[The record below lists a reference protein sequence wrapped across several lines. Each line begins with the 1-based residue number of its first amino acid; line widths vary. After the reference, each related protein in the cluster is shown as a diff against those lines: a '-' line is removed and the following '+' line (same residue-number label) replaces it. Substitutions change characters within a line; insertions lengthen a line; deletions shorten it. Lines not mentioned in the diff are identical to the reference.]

1 MRSVMIAAMGSGSGK
16 TIVTAGLLMALQK
29 RNIAVR
35 SFKCGPDY
43 IDPMFHT
50 RVLGLPC
57 RNLDFFLLGERGV
70 LRELSGIEGS
80 DIPQETSG
88 GFDDFAFGVKGR
100 NQESAVKEP
109 DSSSGIGKAEQP
121 LAVIEGAMGFYDGIG
136 GTTKASAYDIAQL
149 LGTPVILVV
158 KPRGQSATLAAE
170 ICGLMNFRPEN
181 HIAGVILNECSA
193 ALSDHLRS
201 IIEREC
207 GIPVFGYLPKMEEA
221 KVESRHLGL
230 LMADEIPEFRDRFEA
245 IAARMEETVEID
257 RILAC
262 MDFAESVTDQENVLG
277 EEIDRI
283 KMYGADV
290 TSESLAGNVAVSVT
304 DETEEQR
311 LGAVILNANEIEFK
325 DSESNISR
333 RICRI
338 AVARDEAFSFYYA
351 SSLDA
356 LRRAGAELL
365 PFSPLHDHCLP
376 ADVSGLY
383 LGGGYPENYVKELS
397 ANREMLRDIR
407 EAIEKG
413 LPTVAECGGFMYLQE
428 KLEGSDGNVYPMVGA
443 LTGKAARTPRL
454 VRFGYVTLTAEA
466 DSLLFRAGEPVP
478 AHEFHHWDSTE
489 CGDALTARKYDGR
502 NWKCGVVND
511 RLYAGYPHLE
521 LGGDVPLAERF
532 VRACREYAAIEC
544 GL

>member
-1 MRSVMIAAMGSGSGK
+1 MIAAVGSGSGK
-16 TIVTAGLLMALQK
+16 TIVTAGLLMALNK

-57 RNLDFFLLGERGV
+57 RNLDLFLLGERGV
-70 LRELSGIEGS
+70 LRELSGKEDS

-136 GTTKASAYDIAQL
+136 GTTKASAYDIARL

-262 MDFAESVTDQENVLG
+262 AGSTENETVG
-277 EEIDRI
+277 AKIPGMANSAWEI
-283 KMYGADV
+283 
-290 TSESLAGNVAVSVT
+290 TGN
-304 DETEEQR
+304 
-311 LGAVILNANEIEFK
+311 N
-325 DSESNISR
+325 
-333 RICRI
+333 CRI
-338 AVARDEAFSFYYA
+338 AVARDEAFSFYYE

-376 ADVSGLY
+376 ADISGLY
-383 LGGGYPENYVKELS
+383 LGGGYPENYAAELS

-428 KLEGSDGNVYPMVGA
+428 KLEGSDGKIYPMVGA

-489 CGDALTARKYDGR
+489 CGDSLTARKYDGR
-502 NWKCGVVND
+502 SWRCGVVND

-521 LGGDVPLAERF
+521 LGGDVPMAERF

>member
-1 MRSVMIAAMGSGSGK
+1 MIAAVGSGSGK
-16 TIVTAGLLMALQK
+16 TIVTAGLLMALNK

-57 RNLDFFLLGERGV
+57 RNLDLFLLGERGV
-70 LRELSGIEGS
+70 LRELSGKEDS
-80 DIPQETSG
+80 DILQETSG
-88 GFDDFAFGVKGR
+88 GRDDFSSDVLKR
-100 NQESAVKEP
+100 NQESAMQESE
-109 DSSSGIGKAEQP
+109 SSSGIGKAEQP
-121 LAVIEGAMGFYDGIG
+121 LAVIEGVMGFYDGIG
-136 GTTKASAYDIAQL
+136 GTTEASAYDIARL

-158 KPRGQSATLAAE
+158 KPRGQSATLAAQ

-221 KVESRHLGL
+221 RVESRHLGL

-245 IAARMEETVEID
+245 IAVRMEETVEID

-262 MDFAESVTDQENVLG
+262 MDFAESVTDQRNVLG

-283 KMYGADV
+283 KMHGADV

-356 LRRAGAELL
+356 IRRAGAELV
-365 PFSPLHDHCLP
+365 PFSPLRDHCLP
-376 ADVSGLY
+376 ADISGLY
-383 LGGGYPENYVKELS
+383 LGGGYPENYATELS

-428 KLEGSDGNVYPMVGA
+428 KLEGSDGHVYPMVGA

-454 VRFGYVTLTAEA
+454 VRFGYVTLTPEA
-466 DSLLFRAGEPVP
+466 DSMLFRAGEPVP

-489 CGDALTARKYDGR
+489 CGDGLTARKYDGR
-502 NWKCGVVND
+502 NWKCGFVND

-521 LGGDVPLAERF
+521 LGGDVPMAERF

>member
-1 MRSVMIAAMGSGSGK
+1 MIAAMGSGSGK
-16 TIVTAGLLMALQK
+16 TIVTAGLLMALKK

-57 RNLDFFLLGERGV
+57 RNLDLFLLGEKGV
-70 LRELSGIEGS
+70 LREAASIQMDLSFGLS
-80 DIPQETSG
+80 ARNQKLSVQETEM
-88 GFDDFAFGVKGR
+88 
-100 NQESAVKEP
+100 QEN
-109 DSSSGIGKAEQP
+109 SSGTGEKELP
-121 LAVIEGAMGFYDGIG
+121 LTVIEGAMGFYDGIG

-158 KPRGQSATLAAE
+158 KPRGQSATLAAQ
-170 ICGLMNFRPEN
+170 ICGLMKFRQGN

-193 ALSDHLRS
+193 AIFDHLRL

-207 GIPVFGYLPKMEEA
+207 GIQVFGYLPKMEEA

-262 MDFAESVTDQENVLG
+262 AGSIENETVRLKKPGMVDSVW
-277 EEIDRI
+277 EIP
-283 KMYGADV
+283 
-290 TSESLAGNVAVSVT
+290 GN
-304 DETEEQR
+304 
-311 LGAVILNANEIEFK
+311 N
-325 DSESNISR
+325 
-333 RICRI
+333 CRV

-356 LRRAGAELL
+356 LRRAGAELVL
-365 PFSPLHDHCLP
+365 FSPLRDRCLP
-376 ADVSGLY
+376 ADISGLY
-383 LGGGYPENYVKELS
+383 LGGGYPENYAAELS
-397 ANREMLRDIR
+397 ANRGMLRDIR
-407 EAIEKG
+407 EAIENG

-428 KLEGSDGNVYPMVGA
+428 KLEGSDGNVYPMVSA
-443 LTGKAARTPRL
+443 LTGEAVRTMRL

-466 DSLLFRAGEPVP
+466 DSMLFRAGEPVP

-489 CGDALTARKYDGR
+489 CGDGLTACKFDGR
-502 NWKCGVVND
+502 NWKCGMVND

-544 GL
+544 SL

>member
-1 MRSVMIAAMGSGSGK
+1 MIAAMGSGSGK
-16 TIVTAGLLMALQK
+16 TIVTAGLLMALKK

-50 RVLGLPC
+50 RVLGVPC
-57 RNLDFFLLGERGV
+57 RNLDLFLLGERGV

-80 DIPQETSG
+80 DIHQETSG

-109 DSSSGIGKAEQP
+109 DSSSGIGKGEQP

-158 KPRGQSATLAAE
+158 KPRGQSATLAAQ

-193 ALSDHLRS
+193 ALFDHLRP

-230 LMADEIPEFRDRFEA
+230 LMADEIPEFRDKFEA

-262 MDFAESVTDQENVLG
+262 AGSMENETVETRRSERRSPEWLILHGKSPEIIAASPSPATKHFPSTMRHLSMRYAVREPSLYHSARCVTIVCPRISADSIS
-277 EEIDRI
+277 EEAIP
-283 KMYGADV
+283 KTM
-290 TSESLAGNVAVSVT
+290 
-304 DETEEQR
+304 QR
-311 LGAVILNANEIEFK
+311 
-325 DSESNISR
+325 
-333 RICRI
+333 
-338 AVARDEAFSFYYA
+338 
-351 SSLDA
+351 SSLPI
-356 LRRAGAELL
+356 RR
-365 PFSPLHDHCLP
+365 C
-376 ADVSGLY
+376 
-383 LGGGYPENYVKELS
+383 
-397 ANREMLRDIR
+397 
-407 EAIEKG
+407 
-413 LPTVAECGGFMYLQE
+413 
-428 KLEGSDGNVYPMVGA
+428 
-443 LTGKAARTPRL
+443 
-454 VRFGYVTLTAEA
+454 
-466 DSLLFRAGEPVP
+466 
-478 AHEFHHWDSTE
+478 
-489 CGDALTARKYDGR
+489 
-502 NWKCGVVND
+502 
-511 RLYAGYPHLE
+511 
-521 LGGDVPLAERF
+521 
-532 VRACREYAAIEC
+532 
-544 GL
+544 

>member
-1 MRSVMIAAMGSGSGK
+1 MIAAMGSGSGK
-16 TIVTAGLLMALQK
+16 TIVTAGLLMALKK

-43 IDPMFHT
+43 IDPMFHK
-50 RVLGLPC
+50 RVLGHPC
-57 RNLDFFLLGERGV
+57 RNLDLFLLGERGV
-70 LRELSGIEGS
+70 LREICGYERS
-80 DIPQETSG
+80 DIFREPLG
-88 GFDDFAFGVKGR
+88 GFDDFSFGVKGR
-100 NQESAVKEP
+100 NQESE
-109 DSSSGIGKAEQP
+109 SSSGIGKAEQP

-149 LGTPVILVV
+149 LGIPVILVV
-158 KPRGQSATLAAE
+158 KPRGQSATLAAQ

-181 HIAGVILNECSA
+181 HITGVILNECSA
-193 ALSDHLRS
+193 ALFDHLRL
-201 IIEREC
+201 IIESEC
-207 GIPVFGYLPKMEEA
+207 GIPVFGYMPKMEEA

-245 IAARMEETVEID
+245 IAARMEETVGIE
-257 RILAC
+257 RILAY
-262 MDFAESVTDQENVLG
+262 MTAAESATGQENVSG
-277 EEIDRI
+277 TEVVRTKIDNV
-283 KMYGADV
+283 DV
-290 TSESLAGNVAVSVT
+290 DPGSAAGKPDVIDS
-304 DETEEQR
+304 DET
-311 LGAVILNANEIEFK
+311 ADKEIK
-325 DSESNISR
+325 TA
-333 RICRI
+333 ICRI

-356 LRRAGAELL
+356 IRRAGAELI
-365 PFSPLHDHCLP
+365 PFSPLRDRCLP
-376 ADVSGLY
+376 ANISGLY
-383 LGGGYPENYVKELS
+383 LGGGYPENYAAELS
-397 ANREMLRDIR
+397 SNKEMLRNIR
-407 EAIEKG
+407 EAIEDS

-443 LTGKAARTPRL
+443 LTGEAVRTIRL

-466 DSLLFRAGEPVP
+466 DSMLFRAGEPVP

-489 CGDALTARKYDGR
+489 CGDGLTARKYDGR

-532 VRACREYAAIEC
+532 VQACLEYADKTQER
-544 GL
+544 LK

>member
-1 MRSVMIAAMGSGSGK
+1 MIAAVGSGSGK
-16 TIVTAGLLMALQK
+16 TIVTAGLLMALNK

-57 RNLDFFLLGERGV
+57 RNLDLFLLGERGV
-70 LRELSGIEGS
+70 LRELSGKEDS
-80 DIPQETSG
+80 DILQETSG

-109 DSSSGIGKAEQP
+109 ESSSGIGKAEQP
-121 LAVIEGAMGFYDGIG
+121 LAVIEGVMGFYDGIG
-136 GTTKASAYDIAQL
+136 GTTEASAYDIARL

-230 LMADEIPEFRDRFEA
+230 LMADEIPEFRDRFKA

-283 KMYGADV
+283 KMHGVDV

-304 DETEEQR
+304 DEMEEQR

-383 LGGGYPENYVKELS
+383 LGGGYPENYAAELS

-521 LGGDVPLAERF
+521 LGGDAPLAERF

>member
-1 MRSVMIAAMGSGSGK
+1 MIAAMGSGSGK
-16 TIVTAGLLMALQK
+16 TIVTAGLLMALNK
-29 RNIAVR
+29 RNITVR

-57 RNLDFFLLGERGV
+57 RNLDLFLLGKRGV
-70 LRELSGIEGS
+70 LRELSGS
-80 DIPQETSG
+80 
-88 GFDDFAFGVKGR
+88 VV
-100 NQESAVKEP
+100 QESE
-109 DSSSGIGKAEQP
+109 STSGIGKAEQP
-121 LAVIEGAMGFYDGIG
+121 LAVIEGVMGFYDGIG
-136 GTTKASAYDIAQL
+136 GTTKASAYDVAQL

-170 ICGLMNFRPEN
+170 ICGLMNFRPGN
-181 HIAGVILNECSA
+181 HISGVILNECSA
-193 ALSDHLRS
+193 ALFDHLRL

-230 LMADEIPEFRDRFEA
+230 LMADEIPEFRERFEA

-262 MDFAESVTDQENVLG
+262 AGSMENETDG
-277 EEIDRI
+277 A
-283 KMYGADV
+283 KMPGMAD
-290 TSESLAGNVAVSVT
+290 SAG
-304 DETEEQR
+304 
-311 LGAVILNANEIEFK
+311 VITGNN
-325 DSESNISR
+325 
-333 RICRI
+333 CRI
-338 AVARDEAFSFYYA
+338 AVARDEAFSFYYE

-365 PFSPLHDHCLP
+365 PFSPLYDHCLP
-376 ADVSGLY
+376 ANISGLY
-383 LGGGYPENYVKELS
+383 LGGGYPENYAAELS
-397 ANREMLRDIR
+397 ANKEMLSEVR

-428 KLEGSDGNVYPMVGA
+428 KLEGSDGRVYPMVGA
-443 LTGKAARTPRL
+443 LTGEAARTIRL

-478 AHEFHHWDSTE
+478 AHEFHHWDSSE
-489 CGDALTARKYDGR
+489 CGDDLTARKYDGR

-511 RLYAGYPHLE
+511 CLYAGYPHLE

-532 VRACREYAAIEC
+532 VQACLEYADKIQER
-544 GL
+544 LK

>member
-57 RNLDFFLLGERGV
+57 RNLDLFLLGERGV
-70 LRELSGIEGS
+70 LREAVSVQMDLSFGS
-80 DIPQETSG
+80 SAANQKFSVQE
-88 GFDDFAFGVKGR
+88 
-100 NQESAVKEP
+100 KEMP
-109 DSSSGIGKAEQP
+109 KNSSGIGGKEQP
-121 LAVIEGAMGFYDGIG
+121 LTVIEGAMGFFDGIG

-158 KPRGQSATLAAE
+158 KPRGQSATLAAQ

-181 HIAGVILNECSA
+181 HITGVILNECGA
-193 ALSDHLRS
+193 ALFDHLRL

-207 GIPVFGYLPKMEEA
+207 WIPVFGYLPKMEEA

-230 LMADEIPEFRDRFEA
+230 LMADEIPKFRDRFEA

-262 MDFAESVTDQENVLG
+262 AAPLENETVGLKKPG
-277 EEIDRI
+277 I
-283 KMYGADV
+283 
-290 TSESLAGNVAVSVT
+290 GNYASGM
-304 DETEEQR
+304 EEQEQIPSA
-311 LGAVILNANEIEFK
+311 AVPVEQGSKAEVLNAKETTFADDKREIN
-325 DSESNISR
+325 DN
-333 RICRI
+333 ICRI
-338 AVARDEAFSFYYA
+338 AIARDEAFSFYYA

-356 LRRAGAELL
+356 IRHAGAELV
-365 PFSPLHDHCLP
+365 PFSPLRDRCLP
-376 ADVSGLY
+376 ANISGLY
-383 LGGGYPENYVKELS
+383 LGGGYPENYAAELS
-397 ANREMLRDIR
+397 VNREMLRDVR

-428 KLEGSDGNVYPMVGA
+428 KLEGSDGHVYPMVGA
-443 LTGKAARTPRL
+443 LTGESARTPRL
-454 VRFGYVTLTAEA
+454 VRFGYVTLTAAA
-466 DSLLFRAGEPVP
+466 DSMLFREGEPVP

-489 CGDALTARKYDGR
+489 CGDGLTARKYDGR
-502 NWKCGVVND
+502 NWRCGVVND

-521 LGGDVPLAERF
+521 LGGDAPLAERF
-532 VRACREYAAIEC
+532 VLTCREYAARER

>member
-1 MRSVMIAAMGSGSGK
+1 MRSSVSGRKRSGLSTGVKMRSVMIGAMGSGSGK
-16 TIVTAGLLMALQK
+16 TIVTAGLLMSLKK

-50 RVLGLPC
+50 RVLGVPC
-57 RNLDFFLLGERGV
+57 RNLDLFLLGQRGV
-70 LRELSGIEGS
+70 LRELYES
-80 DIPQETSG
+80 
-88 GFDDFAFGVKGR
+88 VV
-100 NQESAVKEP
+100 QESE
-109 DSSSGIGKAEQP
+109 SSSGIGKAEQP
-121 LAVIEGAMGFYDGIG
+121 LTVIEGAMGFYDGIG

-158 KPRGQSATLAAE
+158 KPRGQSATLAAQ

-181 HIAGVILNECSA
+181 HIAGIILNECSA
-193 ALSDHLRS
+193 GLFDHLRL

-262 MDFAESVTDQENVLG
+262 AASTENETVG
-277 EEIDRI
+277 AKIPGMADSAWEIP
-283 KMYGADV
+283 
-290 TSESLAGNVAVSVT
+290 GN
-304 DETEEQR
+304 
-311 LGAVILNANEIEFK
+311 N
-325 DSESNISR
+325 
-333 RICRI
+333 CRI

-356 LRRAGAELL
+356 IRRAGAELV
-365 PFSPLHDHCLP
+365 PFSPLRDHCLP
-376 ADVSGLY
+376 ADISGLY
-383 LGGGYPENYVKELS
+383 LGGGYPENYAAELS
-397 ANREMLRDIR
+397 ANKEMLSEIR
-407 EAIEKG
+407 EAIEKD

-428 KLEGSDGNVYPMVGA
+428 KLEGSDGHVYPMVGA
-443 LTGKAARTPRL
+443 LTGESARTPRL

-466 DSLLFRAGEPVP
+466 DSMLFRAGEQVP
-478 AHEFHHWDSTE
+478 AHEFHHWESTE
-489 CGDALTARKYDGR
+489 CGDGLTARKYDGR

-511 RLYAGYPHLE
+511 CLYAGYPHLE

-544 GL
+544 SL

>member
-1 MRSVMIAAMGSGSGK
+1 MCSSVSGRKRYGLSTGEKMRSVMIAAMGSGSGK
-16 TIVTAGLLMALQK
+16 TIVTAGLLMALKK

-50 RVLGLPC
+50 RVLGVPC
-57 RNLDFFLLGERGV
+57 RNLDLFLLGERGV

-158 KPRGQSATLAAE
+158 KPRGQSATLAAQ

-193 ALSDHLRS
+193 ALFDHLRP

-221 KVESRHLGL
+221 KVESRHLGRL
-230 LMADEIPEFRDRFEA
+230 IADEIPEFRDRFEA

-262 MDFAESVTDQENVLG
+262 AASTENETVG
-277 EEIDRI
+277 AKIPGMADSAWEIP
-283 KMYGADV
+283 
-290 TSESLAGNVAVSVT
+290 GN
-304 DETEEQR
+304 
-311 LGAVILNANEIEFK
+311 N
-325 DSESNISR
+325 
-333 RICRI
+333 CRI

-356 LRRAGAELL
+356 IRRAGAELV
-365 PFSPLHDHCLP
+365 PFSPLRDHCLP
-376 ADVSGLY
+376 ADISGLY
-383 LGGGYPENYVKELS
+383 LGGGYPENYAAELS
-397 ANREMLRDIR
+397 ANKEMLSEIR
-407 EAIEKG
+407 EAIEKD

-428 KLEGSDGNVYPMVGA
+428 KLEGSDGHVYPMVGA
-443 LTGKAARTPRL
+443 LTGESARTPRL

-466 DSLLFRAGEPVP
+466 DSMLFRAGEPVP

-489 CGDALTARKYDGR
+489 CGDGLTARKYDGR

-544 GL
+544 SL

>member
-1 MRSVMIAAMGSGSGK
+1 MIAAMGSGSGK
-16 TIVTAGLLMALQK
+16 TIVTAGLLMALKK

-43 IDPMFHT
+43 IDPMFHA

-57 RNLDFFLLGERGV
+57 RNLDLFLLGERGV

-80 DIPQETSG
+80 DIHQETSG
-88 GFDDFAFGVKGR
+88 GFDDFAFGVKRR

-109 DSSSGIGKAEQP
+109 DSSSGIGKGEQP

-136 GTTKASAYDIAQL
+136 CTTKASAYDIAQL

-158 KPRGQSATLAAE
+158 KPRGQSATLAAQ

-193 ALSDHLRS
+193 ALFDHLRP

-230 LMADEIPEFRDRFEA
+230 LIADEIPEFRDRFEA

-262 MDFAESVTDQENVLG
+262 AASTENETVG
-277 EEIDRI
+277 AKIPGMADSAWEIP
-283 KMYGADV
+283 
-290 TSESLAGNVAVSVT
+290 GN
-304 DETEEQR
+304 
-311 LGAVILNANEIEFK
+311 N
-325 DSESNISR
+325 
-333 RICRI
+333 CRI

-356 LRRAGAELL
+356 IRRAGAELV
-365 PFSPLHDHCLP
+365 PFSPLRDHCLP
-376 ADVSGLY
+376 ADISGLY
-383 LGGGYPENYVKELS
+383 LGGGYPENYAAELS
-397 ANREMLRDIR
+397 ANKEMLSEIR
-407 EAIEKG
+407 EAIEKD

-443 LTGKAARTPRL
+443 LTGESARTPRL

-466 DSLLFRAGEPVP
+466 DSMLFRAGEPVP

-489 CGDALTARKYDGR
+489 CGDGLTARKYDGR

-544 GL
+544 SL

>member
-1 MRSVMIAAMGSGSGK
+1 MIAAMGSGSGK
-16 TIVTAGLLMALQK
+16 TIVTAGLLMALKK

-57 RNLDFFLLGERGV
+57 RNLDLFLLGQRGV
-70 LRELSGIEGS
+70 LRELSGKEGS
-80 DIPQETSG
+80 EILQETSG

-158 KPRGQSATLAAE
+158 KPRGQSATLAAQ

-193 ALSDHLRS
+193 ALFDHLRP

-262 MDFAESVTDQENVLG
+262 AASIEN
-277 EEIDRI
+277 
-283 KMYGADV
+283 
-290 TSESLAGNVAVSVT
+290 
-304 DETEEQR
+304 ETVR
-311 LGAVILNANEIEFK
+311 SKNPGMVDSAWDKKKNNE
-325 DSESNISR
+325 N
-333 RICRI
+333 ICRI
-338 AVARDEAFSFYYA
+338 AIARDEAFSFYYA

-356 LRRAGAELL
+356 IRRAGAELI
-365 PFSPLHDHCLP
+365 PFSPLRDRCLP
-376 ADVSGLY
+376 SDISGLY
-383 LGGGYPENYVKELS
+383 LGGGYPENYAAELS
-397 ANREMLRDIR
+397 ANKEMLSEIR

-428 KLEGSDGNVYPMVGA
+428 KLEGSDGHVYPMVGA
-443 LTGKAARTPRL
+443 LTGESVRTPRL
-454 VRFGYVTLTAEA
+454 VRFGYVTLTAQA
-466 DSLLFRAGEPVP
+466 DSMLFRAGEPVP

-489 CGDALTARKYDGR
+489 CGDGLTARKHDGR
-502 NWKCGVVND
+502 NWKCGVVAD

-532 VRACREYAAIEC
+532 VRACREYAERARS
-544 GL
+544 L

>member
-1 MRSVMIAAMGSGSGK
+1 MIAAMGSGSGK
-16 TIVTAGLLMALQK
+16 TIVTAGLLMALNK

-57 RNLDFFLLGERGV
+57 RNLDLFLLGERGV
-70 LRELSGIEGS
+70 LRELSGKEDS
-80 DIPQETSG
+80 DILQETSG

-100 NQESAVKEP
+100 NQESAVQKS

-262 MDFAESVTDQENVLG
+262 TGSMENETDG
-277 EEIDRI
+277 A
-283 KMYGADV
+283 KMPGMADPAWEM
-290 TSESLAGNVAVSVT
+290 TGNH
-304 DETEEQR
+304 
-311 LGAVILNANEIEFK
+311 
-325 DSESNISR
+325 
-333 RICRI
+333 CRI

-356 LRRAGAELL
+356 IRRAGAELV
-365 PFSPLHDHCLP
+365 PFSPLRDHCLP
-376 ADVSGLY
+376 ADISGLY
-383 LGGGYPENYVKELS
+383 LGGGYPENYAAELS
-397 ANREMLRDIR
+397 ANKEMLSEIR
-407 EAIEKG
+407 EAIEKD

-443 LTGKAARTPRL
+443 LTGEAARTPRL

-466 DSLLFRAGEPVP
+466 DSMLFRAGEPVP
-478 AHEFHHWDSTE
+478 AHEFHHWESTE
-489 CGDALTARKYDGR
+489 CGDGLTARKYDGR

-532 VRACREYAAIEC
+532 VRACREYAARERS
-544 GL
+544 L

>member
-1 MRSVMIAAMGSGSGK
+1 
-16 TIVTAGLLMALQK
+16 
-29 RNIAVR
+29 
-35 SFKCGPDY
+35 
-43 IDPMFHT
+43 MFHT

-57 RNLDFFLLGERGV
+57 RNLDLFLLGERGV
-70 LRELSGIEGS
+70 LRELSGKEDS
-80 DIPQETSG
+80 DILQETSG
-88 GFDDFAFGVKGR
+88 GRDDFSSDVLKR
-100 NQESAVKEP
+100 NQESAMQESE
-109 DSSSGIGKAEQP
+109 SSSGIGKAEQP
-121 LAVIEGAMGFYDGIG
+121 LAVIEGVMGFYDGIG
-136 GTTKASAYDIAQL
+136 GTTEASAYDIARL

-283 KMYGADV
+283 KMHGADV

-365 PFSPLHDHCLP
+365 PFSPLRDHCLP
-376 ADVSGLY
+376 ADISGLY
-383 LGGGYPENYVKELS
+383 LGGGYPENYAAELS

-443 LTGKAARTPRL
+443 LTGEAARTPRL

-521 LGGDVPLAERF
+521 LGGDAPLAERF

>member
-1 MRSVMIAAMGSGSGK
+1 MIAAMGSGSGK
-16 TIVTAGLLMALQK
+16 TIVTAGLLMALKK

-50 RVLGLPC
+50 RVLGVPC
-57 RNLDFFLLGERGV
+57 RNLDLFLLGQRGV
-70 LRELSGIEGS
+70 LREFSGKEGA
-80 DIPQETSG
+80 DILQETSG
-88 GFDDFAFGVKGR
+88 DFDDFAFGLKGR
-100 NQESAVKEP
+100 NQESAVQGSE
-109 DSSSGIGKAEQP
+109 SSSGIGKSEQP

-136 GTTKASAYDIAQL
+136 GTTEASAYEVAKL
-149 LGTPVILVV
+149 LRTPVILVV

-181 HIAGVILNECSA
+181 HITGVILNECSA
-193 ALSDHLRS
+193 ALFDHLRL

-207 GIPVFGYLPKMEEA
+207 GIPVFGYLPRMEEA

-230 LMADEIPEFRDRFEA
+230 LMADEIPEFRSRFEA

-257 RILAC
+257 QILAC
-262 MDFAESVTDQENVLG
+262 MNSVESVTGQENVFG
-277 EEIDRI
+277 EEIVWI
-283 KMYGADV
+283 KMHGADV
-290 TSESLAGNVAVSVT
+290 ASESLAGNVAVS
-304 DETEEQR
+304 DIDDTEEQG
-311 LGAVILNANEIEFK
+311 LGAAILNANETEFS
-325 DSESNISR
+325 DSDRKISR

-338 AVARDEAFSFYYA
+338 AVAHDEAFSFYYE

-365 PFSPLHDHCLP
+365 PFSPLRDHCLP
-376 ADVSGLY
+376 AEISGLY
-383 LGGGYPENYVKELS
+383 LGGGYPENYAAELF
-397 ANREMLRDIR
+397 ANKEMLRDVR

-428 KLEGSDGNVYPMVGA
+428 KLEGSDGHVYPMVGA
-443 LTGKAARTPRL
+443 LTGESVRTPRL

-466 DSLLFRAGEPVP
+466 DSLLFRASEPVP

-489 CGDALTARKYDGR
+489 CGDGLTARKYDGR
-502 NWKCGVVND
+502 NWKCCVVND

-532 VRACREYAAIEC
+532 VRACREYADKIQER
-544 GL
+544 LK

>member
-1 MRSVMIAAMGSGSGK
+1 MIAAMGSGSGK
-16 TIVTAGLLMALQK
+16 TIVTAGLLMALNK

-50 RVLGLPC
+50 RVLGVPC
-57 RNLDFFLLGERGV
+57 RNLELFLMGERGV
-70 LRELSGIEGS
+70 LRELSGKEDS
-80 DIPQETSG
+80 DILQETSG

-158 KPRGQSATLAAE
+158 KPRGQSATLAAQ

-193 ALSDHLRS
+193 ALFDHLRP

-230 LMADEIPEFRDRFEA
+230 LIADEIPEFRDRFEA

-262 MDFAESVTDQENVLG
+262 AGSMENETVGANIPGMVDSVWAMAEQEQISDAAVPVEQGAKAGVLNAK
-277 EEIDRI
+277 ET
-283 KMYGADV
+283 AF
-290 TSESLAGNVAVSVT
+290 AGNK
-304 DETEEQR
+304 R
-311 LGAVILNANEIEFK
+311 GINE
-325 DSESNISR
+325 N
-333 RICRI
+333 ICRI

-356 LRRAGAELL
+356 IRRAGAELV
-365 PFSPLHDHCLP
+365 PFSPLRDHCLP
-376 ADVSGLY
+376 ADISGLY
-383 LGGGYPENYVKELS
+383 LGGGYPENYAAELS
-397 ANREMLRDIR
+397 ANKEMLSEIR
-407 EAIEKG
+407 EAIEKD

-443 LTGKAARTPRL
+443 LTGEAARTPRL

-489 CGDALTARKYDGR
+489 CGDGLTARKYDGR

-532 VRACREYAAIEC
+532 VRACREYIGTE

>member
-1 MRSVMIAAMGSGSGK
+1 MIAAMGSGSGK
-16 TIVTAGLLMALQK
+16 TIVTAGLLMALKK

-50 RVLGLPC
+50 RVLGVPC
-57 RNLDFFLLGERGV
+57 RNLDLFLLGERGV

-158 KPRGQSATLAAE
+158 KPRGQSATLAAQ

-193 ALSDHLRS
+193 ALFDHLRP

-230 LMADEIPEFRDRFEA
+230 LIADEIPEFRDRFEA

-262 MDFAESVTDQENVLG
+262 AASTENETVG
-277 EEIDRI
+277 AKIPGMADSAWEIP
-283 KMYGADV
+283 
-290 TSESLAGNVAVSVT
+290 GN
-304 DETEEQR
+304 
-311 LGAVILNANEIEFK
+311 N
-325 DSESNISR
+325 
-333 RICRI
+333 CRI

-356 LRRAGAELL
+356 IRRAGAELV
-365 PFSPLHDHCLP
+365 PFSPLRDHCLP
-376 ADVSGLY
+376 ADISGLY
-383 LGGGYPENYVKELS
+383 LGGGYPENYAAELS
-397 ANREMLRDIR
+397 ANKEMLSEIR
-407 EAIEKG
+407 EAIEKD

-443 LTGKAARTPRL
+443 LTGESARTPRL

-466 DSLLFRAGEPVP
+466 DSMLFRAGEPVP

-544 GL
+544 SL

>member
-1 MRSVMIAAMGSGSGK
+1 MIAAMGSGSGK
-16 TIVTAGLLMALQK
+16 TIITAGLLMALKK

-43 IDPMFHT
+43 IDPMFHA
-50 RVLGLPC
+50 RVLGVPC
-57 RNLDFFLLGERGV
+57 RNLDLFLMGERGV
-70 LRELSGIEGS
+70 LRELSGKEGS
-80 DIPQETSG
+80 DILQETSG
-88 GFDDFAFGVKGR
+88 GRDDFSSDVLKR
-100 NQESAVKEP
+100 NQESAMQE
-109 DSSSGIGKAEQP
+109 SEISSGIGKAEQP
-121 LAVIEGAMGFYDGIG
+121 LAVIEGVMGFYDGIG
-136 GTTKASAYDIAQL
+136 GTTEASAYDIARL

-158 KPRGQSATLAAE
+158 KPRGQSATLAAQ

-193 ALSDHLRS
+193 ALFDHLRP

-207 GIPVFGYLPKMEEA
+207 GIAVFGYLPKMEEA

-230 LMADEIPEFRDRFEA
+230 IMADEIPAFRDRFEA

-262 MDFAESVTDQENVLG
+262 AGSMENEKVG
-277 EEIDRI
+277 AKMPGRADSAWEI
-283 KMYGADV
+283 
-290 TSESLAGNVAVSVT
+290 TGN
-304 DETEEQR
+304 
-311 LGAVILNANEIEFK
+311 N
-325 DSESNISR
+325 
-333 RICRI
+333 CRI

-365 PFSPLHDHCLP
+365 PFSPLRDHCLP
-376 ADVSGLY
+376 ADISGLY
-383 LGGGYPENYVKELS
+383 LGGGYPENYATELS
-397 ANREMLRDIR
+397 ANKEMLSNVR

-428 KLEGSDGNVYPMVGA
+428 RLEGSDGNVYPMAGA
-443 LTGKAARTPRL
+443 LTGEAARTPRL

-489 CGDALTARKYDGR
+489 CGDGLTARKYDGR

-544 GL
+544 SL